1 MTTRVKLECPDNSH
15 WHVKVE
21 VQDNVY
27 DFEKQARTG
36 EYKLADSFVLKQ
48 GESRETY
55 IHDSRR
61 LVVSEIVPEAPA
73 VR

>member
-1 MTTRVKLECPDNSH
+1 MTTKVKLDCPDNSH

-21 VQDNVY
+21 IEDKKYNFDNKM
-27 DFEKQARTG
+27 FEDLWRVSET
-36 EYKLADSFVLKQ
+36 FVLKQ

-61 LVVSEIVPEAPA
+61 LVVSEVVPEAPA